1 MKLLLRHEIVM
12 DNETSV
18 DGESFDLDV
27 SIRSLPSEVDWRK
40 NVSNKRK
47 TLFNSSIPK
56 RKFTQGSVTPVK
68 NQLMC
73 GSCWAFSATGSLEG
87 AHFLKT
93 GKLVSL
99 SEQNLVDCSKK
110 EVMNKYREK
119 LLGSMF
125 FPVGKSWML
134 RWSHGQSIQI
144 REGQWGHRH

>member
-1 MKLLLRHEIVM
+1 MTTDEIAGYFNGFVM

-47 TLFNSSIPK
+47 TLLNSSIPK

-110 EVMNKYREK
+110 EVMNK
-119 LLGSMF
+119 
-125 FPVGKSWML
+125 
-134 RWSHGQSIQI
+134 
-144 REGQWGHRH
+144 